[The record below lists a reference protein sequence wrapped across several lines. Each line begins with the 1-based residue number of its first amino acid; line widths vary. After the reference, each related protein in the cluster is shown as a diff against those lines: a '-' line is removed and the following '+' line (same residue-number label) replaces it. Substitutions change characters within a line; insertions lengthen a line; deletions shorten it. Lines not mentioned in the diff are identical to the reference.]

1 MNVSTDIVEVEIIWK
16 VWEWC
21 SEAYIRYGRKLTFP
35 ANTDPI
41 KTYQWRYVKSI
52 AKKFDEWEFDEP
64 TSRRFIDI
72 AIERSKMLGIMHK
85 GLAALHQG
93 NLLDICYKILQ
104 EESSGNDQLIDSLVD
119 SRKWV
124 VGRVNGSDTIEILL
138 DKSNPD
144 AFCNL
149 VKWHQASKLS
159 ELYLSLSKSCGRA
172 IKKLENTNERKLLP
186 SMARLYKI
194 RNNFYQDVS
203 NQKRSKE
210 ILGKDC
216 KVSCQ

>member
-1 MNVSTDIVEVEIIWK
+1 MNVSTDIVEVNAIWQ

-52 AKKFDEWEFDEP
+52 TKKFDEWEFDEP
-64 TSRRFIDI
+64 MARRFIDI
-72 AIERSKMLGIMHK
+72 AIERSKVLGIMHK

-93 NLLDICYKILQ
+93 NLLDICHKILQ
-104 EESSGNDQLIDSLVD
+104 EESSGNDQLIDSLAD
-119 SRKWV
+119 SKKWV
-124 VGRVNGSDTIEILL
+124 IDRTSGDNTISILL

-149 VKWHQASKLS
+149 VKWYQASKLS
-159 ELYLSLSKSCGRA
+159 ELYLSLSKSCGRT
-172 IKKLENTNERKLLP
+172 IEKLENTDERDLLP
-186 SMARLYKI
+186 SATRLYKI
-194 RNNFYQDVS
+194 RNHFYQDVS

-210 ILGKDC
+210 ILGRDC